1 MQKYGLSWQVNPVV
15 LGEMLQDEDP
25 EKAKRVMEAMLRMNK
40 LDIETL
46 KKAYEGR

>member
-1 MQKYGLSWQVNPVV
+1 
-15 LGEMLQDEDP
+15 MLQDEDP
-25 EKAKRVMEAMLRMNK
+25 EKAKRVMEAMLQMDK